1 MSESNH
7 SEMKAKLKD
16 YIDTIFADTPRSER
30 VEELRMEMVQNLYEK
45 YDDFVAEGRTPAA
58 AYNMAISS
66 VGDVSTLLAEMA
78 GTGSA
83 STAPSV
89 SGTAQA
95 GSTGRATADPGLPPL
110 SQEEKDTVR
119 RYRLRSAIL
128 TAVAVALYI
137 LCVTPPILLVYNEVV
152 GLVLMFGMIAVAT
165 GMLIFNSILKPDI
178 MQNHFW
184 YRRWGKTGLE
194 EARNIMNR
202 YRSRSA
208 VLTSVSVALYILCWI
223 PCVFLTQWGNL
234 APASLFFIVA
244 VATALIIYSTM
255 TKPEIMRH
263 PGMISH
269 ANSGGSP
276 MGTEDAQS
284 AQSDRTYDE
293 EEDEDEDE
301 PKGSRGKVYKAI
313 SGALWMLT
321 VVAYLAVSFATQGW
335 AFTWLIF
342 LIAVAVDNII
352 KALFDI
358 RL

>member
-89 SGTAQA
+89 SGTVQA

-137 LCVTPPILLVYNEVV
+137 LCVTPPILLVYNEMV
-152 GLVLMFGMIAVAT
+152 GMVLMFGMIAVAT

-184 YRRWGKTGLE
+184 YRRWGKTGRE
-194 EARNIMNR
+194 EARDIMNR

-208 VLTSVSVALYILCWI
+208 VLTSVSVAMYILCWI
-223 PCVFLTQWGNL
+223 PCVFLSQWGNL

-244 VATALIIYSTM
+244 VATALIIFNTM

-263 PGMISH
+263 PGMIGNG
-269 ANSGGSP
+269 NSGGSP

-284 AQSDRTYDE
+284 DRAYDDDN
-293 EEDEDEDE
+293 DEDDDE

-352 KALFDI
+352 KAIFDI